1 MSRKQIALVV
11 IVVALL
17 AAALPML
24 FAQSSK
30 QTVCHKASNASA
42 YSVTVASS
50 AVPTHLAHGDTMGAC
65 AASAAR

>member
-30 QTVCHKASNASA
+30 QTVCHKDSKASA
-42 YSVTVASS
+42 HTITVASS
-50 AVPTHLAHGDTMGAC
+50 AVPAHLAHGDTLGAC
-65 AASAAR
+65 AASGAR